1 MSRISSARYLQI
13 LYFSRE
19 NKEIKN
25 LKSCEKIVPISAF
38 IHTPPGL
45 SQISSFDLFARKANG
60 FNPF

>member
-1 MSRISSARYLQI
+1 MSRINSARNLQR
-13 LYFSRE
+13 LYFSGE

-25 LKSCEKIVPISAF
+25 LKNCEKNVPTSAF

-45 SQISSFDLFARKANG
+45 SQISSLELFARKANG

>member
-1 MSRISSARYLQI
+1 MSSINSARNLQI

-25 LKSCEKIVPISAF
+25 LRNCEKNVPISSF

-45 SQISSFDLFARKANG
+45 SQISSLDLFARKANG